1 MLVGGLTLLLAG
13 CSQAVAITPPA
24 PDPTAAAA
32 CAKLA
37 AALPAT
43 VAGQDRR
50 DTAPDSDLTAA
61 WGDPPIV
68 LRCGVARPT
77 GLTQTAQVTSID
89 GVDWYPQERT
99 AGYVF
104 TTSGR
109 VAYVELAV
117 PSTYGSQAGGLPDLG
132 AAITAAVPRNT
143 TGTP

>member
-1 MLVGGLTLLLAG
+1 LALLLAG
-13 CSQAVAITPPA
+13 CSQAVAITPPT
-24 PDPTAAAA
+24 PDTAAALA
-32 CAKLA
+32 CAALA
-37 AALPAT
+37 AALPST

-50 DTAPDSDLTAA
+50 DTTPDSGLTAA

-68 LRCGVARPT
+68 LRCGVARPV
-77 GLTQTAQVTSID
+77 GLTQTAQVTAIN

-109 VAYVELAV
+109 VAYIEVAV
-117 PSTYGSQAGGLPDLG
+117 PSTYGSQAGGLPALG
-132 AAITAAVPRNT
+132 AAISATVPRST